1 MKRTQFLPV
10 TVMALFAFILCSGS
24 HTPSSGSSIDGD
36 LDKTISDLTAQITKI
51 KYQLTNFT
59 KRRTRANQRVKLSF
73 HKDIKQLSKTREELL
88 TKINALQVNK
98 RKTSKPALI
107 KDLKGIIATFVWY
120 KKEAQQKLKGT
131 SLEYLSEMTGF
142 VNNGVEVSNASDAI
156 LNGFYHRE
164 TMNEEPLQEYLDH
177 AVVAG
182 QNVDDL
188 RTDWLKVMRGAEGRP
203 YYWKPAGQNGVP
215 CIILW
220 QPTGPFGGLGWGC
233 MNLPV
238 NAGDAYRWYT
248 ATTDPDH
255 NSVSDFVPPTGEWV
269 EPQGPSYA
277 PSGKTLT
284 LNVIE

>member
-1 MKRTQFLPV
+1 
-10 TVMALFAFILCSGS
+10 MALFAFILCSGS

-164 TMNEEPLQEYLDH
+164 TMTEDPPQEYIDR
-177 AVVAG
+177 AVAAG
-182 QNVDDL
+182 HTVHNV
-188 RTDWLKVMRGAEGRP
+188 RTDWLGLMRGAGGRP
-203 YYWKPAGQNGVP
+203 YYWKPAGQSGVP

-220 QPTGPFGGLGWGC
+220 QAAAPSAAWPGWGC

-238 NAGDAYRWYT
+238 NDEVHSWYT
-248 ATTDPDH
+248 GTAPD
-255 NSVSDFVPPTGEWV
+255 NGLFSSSDSEPVPPAGEWV
-269 EPQGPSYA
+269 EPQGPYYE